1 MRVKSSNFLILIFCV
16 SAFGLTNAIGLVP
29 WSWSQEAEPNRPPE
43 QLLDRDMDRA
53 ASRLYRNALKH
64 YHEKA
69 YWKSAREL
77 IILLDYYPAFS
88 QADGV
93 LCYLGESMYEM
104 TMYKSAA
111 KMFRYLLTKYPQ
123 SEYAG
128 QALYGI
134 QRIYYQTT
142 DYAESM
148 KIFSSVATRFP
159 ESDIIDGARYHAGMA
174 QYHQRDYD
182 NAIST
187 LSKVRARSPY
197 FDHSLYTIG
206 LAYLKKKWLT
216 RPWPPCASCS
226 ACRSFGPNSATLL
239 TTPT

>member
-1 MRVKSSNFLILIFCV
+1 MRFKLSNFSIIIFCI
-16 SAFGLTNAIGLVP
+16 SAFGLTNAAGLVSR
-29 WSWSQEAEPNRPPE
+29 SWSQDTAQNRTPE

-53 ASRLYRNALKH
+53 ASRLYRNALK
-64 YHEKA
+64 YYNEKA

-128 QALYGI
+128 QALYGV
-134 QRIYYQTT
+134 QRIHYQTT
-142 DYAESM
+142 EYAESM
-148 KIFSSVATRFP
+148 KIFSAIMTRFP

-182 NAIST
+182 NAIAT
-187 LSKVRARSPY
+187 LSKVRTRSHY

-206 LAYLKKKWLT
+206 LSYLKKKWST
-216 RPWPPCASCS
+216 RLWPLYASCS
-226 ACRSFGPNSATLL
+226 ACRSFDPNSATSS

>member
-1 MRVKSSNFLILIFCV
+1 MRIKLSNYVIIVFCV
-16 SAFGLTNAIGLVP
+16 GAFGLTNAVRLV
-29 WSWSQEAEPNRPPE
+29 SWSRAQDAQQNHTPE

-53 ASRLYRNALKH
+53 AARLYRYALK
-64 YHEKA
+64 YYDEEA

-104 TMYKSAA
+104 TMYTSAA

-128 QALYGI
+128 QALYGM
-134 QRIYYQTT
+134 QRIYYQTS

-148 KIFSSVATRFP
+148 KSFSAISTRFP
-159 ESDIIDGARYHAGMA
+159 EADIIDGACYHAGMA

-182 NAIST
+182 NAIAT
-187 LSKVRARSPY
+187 LSKVRTRSEY

-206 LAYLKKKWLT
+206 LAYLKKKWST
-216 RPWPPCASCS
+216 RPSSPCASC
-226 ACRSFGPNSATLL
+226 
-239 TTPT
+239 